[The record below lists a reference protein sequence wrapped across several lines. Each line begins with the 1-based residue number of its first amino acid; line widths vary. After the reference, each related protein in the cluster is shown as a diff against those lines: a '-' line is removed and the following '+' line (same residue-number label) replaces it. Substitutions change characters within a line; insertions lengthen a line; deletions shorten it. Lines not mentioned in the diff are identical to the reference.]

1 MLAKIEEELARRRLE
16 LYRPYAK
23 QIEHHNAGKDFSER
37 LLMAGNQLGKAQ
49 PIDEPVLTPD
59 GWRPIGDLAVGDK
72 VVAGDGSI
80 TSVTAIHPQ
89 GVKEVFRLRFDRG
102 ESVRC
107 CAEHLWSVT
116 LPAHRFETRHSHGK
130 LERNPGFGR
139 QTVVDTAELIRRYSK
154 PVRPKQRVVMPVV
167 GAIQFEA
174 RDVPVDAY
182 LLGLLLGDGC
192 LRNGSVSIATADD
205 EIVDA
210 VNAALPD
217 GVVARK
223 SGAYEWNLATV
234 HKQRVAANGKFEP
247 RNPLKAELVQL
258 GVYGK
263 LAHEKF
269 VPESYLLNSPDVRLA
284 VLQGLMDT
292 DGSVSADG
300 AIEFTSTSKRLADD
314 VAFLVRS
321 FGGKTSTQAR
331 ITSFTHGGEK
341 RNGRVSYRVRVRLPF
356 VEPFRLE
363 RKRERLIRP
372 VSTCDEHVLWS
383 VEPAGSSECVCITVD
398 HPSRLYVTS
407 DFIVTHNSL
416 AGSAEWA
423 MHACGRYPD
432 WWDGATFDKA
442 PILWAGGVTGEST
455 RDNPQRLLVGPPAI
469 ESAWGTGMIP
479 WDAIKDT
486 TRAQGI
492 PNLLDS
498 VVVRH
503 GGGGDVQ
510 AGESVI
516 SFKAYEKGREKWQG
530 PTIDG
535 VWFDEEP
542 PTDIYSEGL
551 TRTNNGQ
558 RGQFAQITFTPLL
571 GMSEV
576 VMRFL
581 MPKAGDPGTKHR
593 KVTTMTIDDAEHYSA
608 EEKEK
613 IVASYPAHEREARAM
628 GIPSLGSGRIFPV
641 PESDIKVN
649 PFDIPAFWPRINGI
663 DFGWDHPTAG
673 VQLAWDRDSDCIYVI
688 RCHRASETTPVNH
701 AAAIRAWGAWVPTA
715 WPHDGLQ
722 HDKGSG
728 EQLAKQ
734 YGKAGL
740 KMLPERAT
748 FPNGSNG
755 VEAGLMEMLERMQ
768 TGRWKVF
775 SNMDDWFEEFRM
787 YHRKDGKVVKE
798 RDDLLSASRYGMMMI
813 RFAKTRPTD
822 ESLLSPFVPADPAMG
837 Y

>member
-1 MLAKIEEELARRRLE
+1 MLAKIDEELARRRLE

-37 LLMAGNQLGKAQ
+37 LLMAGNQLGKLQ
-49 PIDEPVLTPD
+49 PVTSPVLTPT
-59 GWRPIGDLAVGDK
+59 GWVEIGSLKVGDE
-72 VVAGDGSI
+72 VIAGDGSI
-80 TSVTAIHPQ
+80 TKVIRVTPQ
-89 GVKEVFRLRFDRG
+89 GEMPIFRVSFDWG
-102 ESVRC
+102 SYTL
-107 CAEHLWSVT
+107 AGGEHLWQVT
-116 LPAHRFETRHSHGK
+116 LPPHRYPTRVSHGK
-130 LERNPGFGR
+130 EEPNPNY
-139 QTVVDTAELIRRYSK
+139 QKQSVVTTQELIDRYYKDGS
-154 PVRPKQRVVMPVV
+154 PRPRQRAIVPHVGVV
-167 GAIQFEA
+167 QFPA
-174 RDVPVDAY
+174 KDVPVDPY

-192 LRNGSVSIATADD
+192 LRHGVSYTSVD
-205 EIVDA
+205 
-210 VNAALPD
+210 P
-217 GVVARK
+217 
-223 SGAYEWNLATV
+223 
-234 HKQRVAANGKFEP
+234 
-247 RNPLKAELVQL
+247 ELVEYLGVLSSFHGCVVKGSGSQWRVNGAKGLIRELDAL

-263 LAHEKF
+263 LSYEKF
-269 VPESYLLNSPDVRLA
+269 VPTQYLINSPEVRLA
-284 VLQGLMDT
+284 MLQGLMDT
-292 DGSVSADG
+292 DGSVSKDG
-300 AIEFTSTSKRLADD
+300 TIEFCSTSEQLSSD

-321 FGGKTSTQAR
+321 FGGKAR
-331 ITSFTHGGEK
+331 ITSRTTSFTHKGEK
-341 RNGRVSYRVRVRLPF
+341 RTGRVSYRVNIRLPQ
-356 VEPFRLE
+356 VQPFRLK
-363 RKRERLIRP
+363 RKVDRLVRP
-372 VSTCDEHVLWS
+372 VSTCDEHVIHAI
-383 VEPAGSSECVCITVD
+383 EPAGTAEAVCIAID
-398 HPSRLYVTS
+398 HPSRLYVTD

-641 PESDIKVN
+641 PESDIRVN
-649 PFDIPAFWPRINGI
+649 PFDIPAYWPRINGI

-701 AAAIRAWGAWVPTA
+701 AAAMRAWGAWVPTA

-734 YGKAGL
+734 YGRAGL

-775 SNMDDWFEEFRM
+775 SNLDDWFEEFRM

-813 RFAKTRPTD
+813 RFAKTRPTE